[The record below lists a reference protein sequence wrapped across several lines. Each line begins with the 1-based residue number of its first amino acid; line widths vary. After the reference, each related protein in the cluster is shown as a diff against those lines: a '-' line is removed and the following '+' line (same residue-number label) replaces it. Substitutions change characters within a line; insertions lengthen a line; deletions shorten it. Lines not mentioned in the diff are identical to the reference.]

1 MDLSI
6 YCKYLPRAIEMF
18 AIKCKENT
26 MIDNTVGFVS
36 YCKLCKVTN
45 ILRWP
50 LYCWLCIE
58 TYRLPPDCIMS
69 VYSYNPLNRAQV
81 KFQKKIRGRYSAT
94 LDPVP
99 N

>member
-50 LYCWLCIE
+50 LYC
-58 TYRLPPDCIMS
+58 
-69 VYSYNPLNRAQV
+69 
-81 KFQKKIRGRYSAT
+81 
-94 LDPVP
+94 
-99 N
+99 